1 VFKALVLKTNSDWGK
16 SIGMKKMKD
25 SPWGQEIEKLR
36 FQGLYRTMRSVTGLP
51 SRVIRTNGKEVINFS
66 SNNYLGL
73 AGHPEVVQA
82 AMESAGRYGAGS
94 TASRLIA
101 GNTELHMELEDF
113 IAAWKGTEAAVVF
126 GSGYQANVG
135 ILSAL
140 ADREDLIISDQ
151 YNHASIID
159 GCRLSRAKVLIYPHR
174 DVDKIEHFLKLDGF
188 RRKLVVTESVF
199 SMDGDWTPLKEINDL
214 CKRWGASL
222 MVDEAHATGVFGPH
236 GQGLAAELGVVPEI
250 QMGTL
255 GKAVGTAG
263 AYVAGSRDLVELVI
277 NKARSLIYTTAGP
290 PGVIGASL
298 AALKIIASLEGQ
310 KRRKRLK
317 ENSRLFQELLAG
329 EGRLCTDSSHI
340 VPIVIGE
347 STRTMEV
354 SEACLDAG
362 VFAHGI
368 RYPTVPEGTARLRF
382 TLMSDHTAEDL
393 SKAVTVLTASINS
406 VERKCGARVASV
418 KCG

>member
-1 VFKALVLKTNSDWGK
+1 MA
-16 SIGMKKMKD
+16 MKQMKQ
-25 SPWGQEIEKLR
+25 SPWSKEIEKLR
-36 FQGLYRTMRSVTGLP
+36 SQGLYRTMRSVTGLP
-51 SRVIRTNGKEVINFS
+51 SRIIRTNGKEVLNFS

-73 AGHPEVVQA
+73 AGHPDVVHA

-101 GNTELHMELEDF
+101 GNTELHVELEAF
-113 IAAWKGTEAAVVF
+113 IATWKGTEAAVVF
-126 GSGYQANVG
+126 GSGYQANMG

-140 ADREDLIISDQ
+140 AGSEDLIISDQ

-159 GCRLSRAKVLIYPHR
+159 GCRLSRAKVLIYPHL
-174 DVDKIEHFLKLDGF
+174 DVDRLEQFLKLDGF

-199 SMDGDWTPLKEINDL
+199 SMDGDRAPLRQIDDL
-214 CKRWGASL
+214 CKRWGAVL
-222 MVDEAHATGVFGPH
+222 MVDEAHATGVLGPH
-236 GQGLAAELGVVPEI
+236 GQGLAAEVGVVPEI

-255 GKAVGTAG
+255 GKAVGVAG

-290 PGVIGASL
+290 PSVIGASL
-298 AALKIIASLEGQ
+298 AALKMIASAEGQ
-310 KRRKRLK
+310 KRRNQLK
-317 ENSRLFQELLAG
+317 ENARLFGELLRD
-329 EGRLCTDSSHI
+329 EGRFCADSSHI

-347 STRTMEV
+347 SARTMEV
-354 SEACLDAG
+354 SQACLDSG

-393 SKAVTVLTASINS
+393 NKAVAVLADSLTA
-406 VERKCGARVASV
+406 VELQREAAIGLVTR
-418 KCG
+418 G